1 MTMTTTA
8 SSSADRIAAAT
19 ANQFRLSG
27 KPLCIALGL
36 FLFFLPAPLRSE
48 TSGPKLPVTH
58 YDLRFRI
65 LLSEQTLDGEARV
78 TLTNSDDHMITEI
91 PFLLYRLLDVV
102 AIADE
107 NGRPLEFRQAVAK
120 LTDEPSM
127 QVNAVTV
134 HLRSPLNAGAQTTFT
149 VKFGGFV
156 YGYPEVMPYVHDHVG
171 EDYTLLRP
179 DALVYPIVSAP
190 SFAGLIDAWGE
201 SFSYELEVD
210 VPSGYVVAS
219 GGTPAEPHPDKGRLA
234 FRFRSRV
241 NTTRIDVAVAKFTV
255 VRNERANLGVYTLPE
270 DEKAA
275 GRMLKA
281 MEQVIAFYTE
291 EFGPPPGGE
300 AYTAIEIPEGYGS
313 QAAKFYFLQEA
324 PAFRDPTK
332 LHEMYHE
339 IGHSW
344 NAKAKPEAERTRW
357 FDEAF
362 ASYFE
367 ALAQRRLEGDK
378 AFVDRMDA
386 YRERFRKQVQENPRI
401 AETAIRD
408 YGKYELG
415 DCSYTKGAWS
425 LFVLN
430 TVVGDAAF
438 SRIIR
443 EFLSQYASEPADFGA
458 FRAVAERASKRD
470 LSRYFK
476 EWIDGDDSSKLL
488 LGEQSVEEISGR
500 YR

>member
-1 MTMTTTA
+1 MV
-8 SSSADRIAAAT
+8 RKLI
-19 ANQFRLSG
+19 RSG
-27 KPLCIALGL
+27 KKPLCIACGL
-36 FLFFLPAPLRSE
+36 FLFFPPAFLGSE
-48 TSGPKLPVTH
+48 IAGPKLPVIH
-58 YDLRFRI
+58 YDLRIRI
-65 LLSEQTLDGEARV
+65 LPQEQTLESESRV
-78 TLTNSDDHMITEI
+78 TVENSDHHPITEVC
-91 PFLLYRLLDVV
+91 FLLYRLLDVATV
-102 AIADE
+102 QDE
-107 NGRPLEFRQAVAK
+107 SGKPLEFQQTVVK

-127 QVNAVTV
+127 QVNKVTLG
-134 HLRSPLNAGAQTTFT
+134 LRSPLNVGARTTFT
-149 VKFGGFV
+149 VKFGGFI
-156 YGYPEVMPYVHDHVG
+156 YGYPEVMAYVHDHVG

-179 DALVYPIVSAP
+179 DALAYPIVSNP
-190 SFAGLIDAWGE
+190 SLAGLIDAARA
-201 SFSYELEVD
+201 SFSYEMEVN

-219 GGTPAEPHPDKGRLA
+219 GGVAAEPHTDNGRVT
-234 FRFRSRV
+234 FRFHSRV
-241 NTTRIDVAVAKFTV
+241 NTSRIDVAVARFKV
-255 VRNERANLGVYTLPE
+255 LRNERSDLSVYTLPE
-270 DEKAA
+270 DEQGAA
-275 GRMLKA
+275 RLLQA

-291 EFGPPPGGE
+291 EFGPAPGGGG
-300 AYTAIEIPEGYGS
+300 YSAIEIPEGYGS

-324 PAFRDPTK
+324 TAFRDPGR

-344 NAKAKPEAERTRW
+344 NAKAKPEVERTRW

-367 ALAQRRLEGDK
+367 ALAQRRLEGEP
-378 AFVDRMDA
+378 AFAQRMNT
-386 YRERFRKQVQENPRI
+386 YRDRFRKQVQENPRI

-430 TVVGDAAF
+430 TMVGDPAF

-443 EFLSQYASEPADFGA
+443 EFLTQHATDAADFGD
-458 FRAVAERASKRD
+458 FRATAERVSKKD

-476 EWIDGDDSSKLL
+476 EWIEEDASSKLL
-488 LGEQSVEEISGR
+488 LESQSVEEIASR